1 MTNLERKMDQKVS
14 EIAKGMVESVK
25 EIKIEGSY
33 NPTYVTQEG
42 EIRVSL
48 EKVEQDSKDKYKSF

>member
-1 MTNLERKMDQKVS
+1 MTNLERKMDQRVA

-42 EIRVSL
+42 EIWVSL
-48 EKVEQDSKDKYKSF
+48 EKVEQDSKEKYKSF